1 MIAHR
6 PSLVGLADKLLVLKD
21 GVVDRFGAR
30 EAVLR
35 ILNGPT
41 IQVVRVT
48 ETAPPEQRLM
58 RLAAG

>member
-6 PSLVGLADKLLVLKD
+6 PSLVALADKLLVLKD

-35 ILNGPT
+35 VLNGPT
-41 IQVVRVT
+41 IQVVRST
-48 ETAPPEQRLM
+48 EAQMPGQRLA
-58 RLAAG
+58 RVAAR